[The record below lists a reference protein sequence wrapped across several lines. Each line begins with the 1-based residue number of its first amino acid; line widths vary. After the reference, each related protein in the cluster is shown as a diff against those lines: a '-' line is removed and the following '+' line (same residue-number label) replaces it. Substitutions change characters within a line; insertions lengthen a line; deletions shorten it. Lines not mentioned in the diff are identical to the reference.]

1 MIAILSPAKTLNL
14 EPNPLKEYTLPDF
27 KDRSLE
33 LIKVLKKKNVSELK
47 ELMHISEKLS
57 MLNVDRYQNFQ
68 KEFDLETSK
77 QAILTFK
84 GDVYLGLEANDF
96 SKKELK
102 IAQKSIRI
110 LSGLYGILKP
120 LDLMQAYRLE
130 MGTKLT
136 TQKGKNLYEFWGED
150 LTENLKRELHS
161 FKKPVLINLASKE
174 YAKALQFDQL
184 ESRVIDID
192 FREYKGD
199 KLRFVSFSAKKARG
213 LMARYIVK
221 NNVSKPNELKG
232 FDLEDYSYSEGM
244 SEENKW
250 MFVR

>member
-14 EPNPLKEYTLPDF
+14 DPAPLKEFTLPDF
-27 KDRSLE
+27 KNHSLE
-33 LIKVLKKKNVSELK
+33 LVKVLKKKNVSDLK
-47 ELMHISEKLS
+47 ELMHISDKLS
-57 MLNVDRYQNFQ
+57 TLNVERYQNFQ
-68 KEFDLETSK
+68 KEFNLETSK

-84 GDVYLGLEANDF
+84 GDVYVGLEANEF
-96 SKKELK
+96 TKKELK

-130 MGTKLT
+130 MGTKLRT
-136 TQKGKNLYEFWGED
+136 KKGENLYEFWGEE
-150 LTENLKRELHS
+150 LTKNLKEELHS

-174 YAKALQFDQL
+174 YAKAIHFDIL
-184 ESRVIDID
+184 ESKIIDID

-199 KLRFVSFSAKKARG
+199 DLKFVSFSAKKARG

-221 NNVSKPNELKG
+221 NNVSKPNDLKG
-232 FDLEDYSYSEGM
+232 FDLENYSYSEEL
-244 SEENKW
+244 SKENKW